1 MRILFIAPLPPPTHG
16 QSLASD
22 VLYQELR
29 RRHDVRLVNMA
40 KPTARHIW
48 DRIGRVGAVLSF
60 LGGVARNTGGADVIY
75 LTISESRLGNL
86 KDLCIYVLCAGA
98 LDRMFIHLLGGAGIK
113 RILERRGVQSW
124 LNRFFIS
131 RMRGVIVEGRMQ
143 AATFSNVIARDR
155 IHIRHN
161 FAEDF
166 LFFTEQEV
174 RDKFAVA
181 GTLNV
186 LFLSNLYGGK
196 GHNELVDGY
205 LSLPRELRDR
215 FRVAFVGGFESAQLR
230 EEFLRKIDGEAG
242 LSYLGT
248 FIAGNEKRALYGKSQ
263 VFCLPTYYPYE
274 GQPISI
280 LEAYATGCVVIT
292 TEHSGIPEVFT
303 DGVNG
308 FAVETRSAGSIRHA
322 LERIARDPQR
332 LVEVAVANRNVAH
345 ERYRTGAYLSA
356 LTGILEGRAH

>member
-22 VLYQELR
+22 VLYQALR
-29 RRHDVRLVNMA
+29 ERHDVRVVNMA
-40 KPTARHIW
+40 GRAARHIW
-48 DRIGRVGAVLSF
+48 DRIGRAGAVLSF
-60 LGGVARNTGGADVIY
+60 LGGVARNKRGADVIY
-75 LTISESRLGNL
+75 LSISESRLGNL
-86 KDLCIYVLCAGA
+86 KDLCIYALCFGA
-98 LDRMFIHLLGGAGIK
+98 LDRMFIHLLGGAGMT

-124 LNRFFIS
+124 LNRFFI
-131 RMRGVIVEGRMQ
+131 RRLRGVIVEGRIQ
-143 AATFSNVIARDR
+143 ASIFAPTIARDR
-155 IHIRHN
+155 IHVRPN

-174 RDKFAVA
+174 RDKFAGA
-181 GTLNV
+181 GALNV

-205 LSLPRELRDR
+205 LSLPREIRDR
-215 FRVAFVGGFESAQLR
+215 FRVAFVGGFESPRLR
-230 EEFLRKIDGEAG
+230 AEFLRRIDGEIG

-248 FIAGNEKRALYGKSQ
+248 FIGGSEKRALYGKSQ

-280 LEAYATGCVVIT
+280 LEAYATGCVVVT
-292 TEHSGIPEVFT
+292 TEHSGIPEVFA

-308 FAVETRSAGSIRHA
+308 FAVETRSAESVRHA
-322 LERIARDPQR
+322 FEKIARDPQR
-332 LVEVAVANRNVAH
+332 LLEVALANRHVAH
-345 ERYRTGAYLSA
+345 ERYRTRAYLSA
-356 LTGILEGRAH
+356 LTGLLEGSAR